1 MDTKFKINWKTNK
14 SILYLRWIL
23 LALFVVLVTIASY
36 LHIAN
41 GGGKSPSIHALCPFG
56 GLESLY
62 QLFTTGSF
70 VSKIFAGTLILLFIT
85 LAVAILFRRSFCGLI
100 CPFGAIQEFFA
111 KIGRKVFRK
120 RLIMPAKVDG
130 PLRYLKYVILVLT
143 VFYAWKTAG
152 LWMSPYDPWAAY
164 AHLPEGLESVW
175 SESAVGLILL
185 GVTLV
190 GSFLYDRFFCKYLCP
205 MGALYGIIGKLS
217 PTRVKRNE
225 NLCIAC
231 GKCNK
236 VCPMNLD
243 VQHSQEVK
251 SAECI
256 NCQSCVLNC
265 PKAGALKT
273 SFGRKAMKPLVIMIA
288 VMAVFFG
295 SIFAFQAAGLYQLTP
310 AQLANGEYIA
320 LDEVKGYMAIK
331 DAAAATNTE
340 LEEFY
345 KAYGIPANV
354 PSDTMMKDISKLVP
368 DYDLD
373 KAKEA
378 LGGEGAVGTDT
389 EAGKAETAQAETVQT
404 ETVQAETAQ
413 ASLAESDKAETA
425 QSVDSKPAPD
435 IDAVKG
441 KMTINDAAAAAGV
454 SLKEFYKLFEIPE
467 SVPANT
473 YMKDIGNSV
482 PGYSFSEKKES
493 LK

>member
-1 MDTKFKINWKTNK
+1 MRINLKTN
-14 SILYLRWIL
+14 IWIIYLRWIL
-23 LALFVVLVTIASY
+23 LALFAVLVTIASY

-62 QLFTTGSF
+62 QLFTAGSF
-70 VSKIFAGTLILLFIT
+70 VSKIFAGTLILFLIT
-85 LAVAILFRRSFCGLI
+85 LVVAILFRRSFCGLI

-111 KIGRKVFRK
+111 KIGQKVFRK
-120 RLIMPAKVDG
+120 RLVMPVKVDR
-130 PLRYLKYVILVLT
+130 PLRYLKYVILIVT

-152 LWMSPYDPWAAY
+152 LWMSPYDPWSAY

-185 GVTLV
+185 GVTMI
-190 GSFLYDRFFCKYLCP
+190 GSILYDRFFCKYLCP

-217 PTRVKRNE
+217 PTKVSRDQ
-225 NLCIAC
+225 NLCIDC
-231 GKCNK
+231 GKCNR

-256 NCQSCVLNC
+256 NCQACVFNC
-265 PKAGALKT
+265 PKTGALKT
-273 SFGRKAMKPLVIMIA
+273 SFGKKAIKPLVVMSA

-295 SIFAFQAAGLYQLTP
+295 SIFAFQAAGLYQLIP
-310 AQLANGEYIA
+310 AKLASGEFISM
-320 LDEVKGYMAIK
+320 DEVKGYMTIK
-331 DAAAATNTE
+331 DASAATNCE
-340 LEEFY
+340 IDEFY
-345 KAYGIPANV
+345 KLYGIPENV
-354 PSDTMMKDISKLVP
+354 PSDTMMKDISKLIP

-373 KAKEA
+373 QTKEA
-378 LGGEGAVGTDT
+378 LGGEGGS
-389 EAGKAETAQAETVQT
+389 GAEI
-404 ETVQAETAQ
+404 
-413 ASLAESDKAETA
+413 DKAET
-425 QSVDSKPAPD
+425 VLN

-441 KMTINDAAAAAGV
+441 KMTINDAAAAVGV
-454 SLKEFYKLFEIPE
+454 SLKEFYSIFEIPG
-467 SVPANT
+467 SVPSNT

-482 PGYSFSEKKES
+482 PGYSFSERKES